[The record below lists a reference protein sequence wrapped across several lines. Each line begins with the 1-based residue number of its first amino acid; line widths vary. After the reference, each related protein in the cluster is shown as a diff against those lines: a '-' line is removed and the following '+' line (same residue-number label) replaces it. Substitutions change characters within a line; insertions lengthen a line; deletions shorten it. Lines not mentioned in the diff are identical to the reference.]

1 MPRVTRPAAPPPSPW
16 DLDRCSAAQLG
27 QRWADLQAFASWLE
41 AQGIKVPASW
51 HTHGWVALQAWKA
64 RAYATDTHPGRPPTG
79 PSAWPRSCATGSPS
93 SPTRASTPP
102 TGCSLGRPR
111 AGPGVRGVR
120 QGPGGCPGLAGR
132 QAWLLLMARSLHFLS
147 ILVSELARRWREVL
161 AAIWLA

>member
-93 SPTRASTPP
+93 SPPRASTPHRDVP
-102 TGCSLGRPR
+102 WDDPVRVPEFAEFVKAQVAAR
-111 AGPGVRGVR
+111 A
-120 QGPGGCPGLAGR
+120 
-132 QAWLLLMARSLHFLS
+132 
-147 ILVSELARRWREVL
+147 
-161 AAIWLA
+161 